1 MAITFNLFKLSA
13 IAVFLGSALMGTLA
27 SAAEPYPNKPV
38 RLIVP
43 FAPGGG
49 SDVVARVI
57 ADKLAAD
64 WKQPIIVENRPGAGG
79 ALGAGLVASAAP
91 DGYTLLLSDAS
102 ATTINPTLYP
112 KLTYAAKDLT
122 PVVNVATFT
131 LVLIV
136 PTNSPIKSVADLVAQ
151 DKSRSEG
158 FNAASSGPG
167 SSPHLMLELMN
178 SLAGTKLV
186 HIPYRGGGPAMID
199 VVSGQVDLM
208 FNGLS
213 DNTAS
218 LIRAHKLKALAVTTS
233 KRIASMPDIP
243 TMAESG
249 FPSVDVVS
257 AQTLFV
263 PAGTS
268 PAIIDKINSDIAN
281 VMKLPD
287 VVQRWTQSGYLPF
300 QKQSP
305 AEVAAW
311 FDRETEKWGKL
322 IRARGIT
329 VD

>member
-1 MAITFNLFKLSA
+1 MAFKSNLLKLPA
-13 IAVFLGSALMGTLA
+13 IAACLGMAMLG
-27 SAAEPYPNKPV
+27 AAGPAAADYPDKPV

-49 SDVVARVI
+49 SDVVARLI
-57 ADKLAAD
+57 GDKLAAK
-64 WKQPIIVENRPGAGG
+64 WGQPIIVENRPGAGG
-79 ALGAGLVASAAP
+79 ALGAGMVAAAP
-91 DGYTLLLSDAS
+91 SDGYTLLLSDAS

-112 KLTYAAKDLT
+112 KLTYDAKDLA

-131 LVLIV
+131 LVLVV
-136 PTNSPIKSVADLVAQ
+136 PNHSPIKSVADLVAQ
-151 DKSRSEG
+151 DKTREEG

-178 SLAGTKLV
+178 SVAGTRLV

-213 DNTAS
+213 GNTAT
-218 LIRAHKLKALAVTTS
+218 LIRGNKVKALAVTTAR
-233 KRIASMPDIP
+233 RIASMPDIP

-249 FPSVDVVS
+249 YPGIDVIS

-263 PAGTS
+263 PSGTP
-268 PAIIDKINSDIAN
+268 PAIVDKINADVSE

-287 VVQRWTQSGYLPF
+287 VRERWEESGYLPF
-300 QKQSP
+300 QPQSP
-305 AEVAAW
+305 LDVEQW
-311 FDRETEKWGKL
+311 FAQETERWGKL
-322 IRARGIT
+322 IRARNIT
-329 VD
+329 VN